1 MSLHL
6 AAAPGQIASRVL
18 LPGDPLRAQ
27 WIADNYLEAPECYS
41 RTRNMLGF
49 TGTYKGVPVSVQGT
63 GMGGPS
69 ISIYAHE
76 LFNDYDVQVAI
87 RVGTCGSIQPHIALR
102 AVLLAQAASTDSGM
116 NRRVLNGLDF
126 APIADFGLLR
136 QAHEVAQER
145 GSSVVVGGVG
155 SMDVFYDDSD
165 SVEKLAAHG
174 VMALEMEASA
184 LYTLAARFGRRALA
198 ILSVTDIV
206 QTHEALSQQDRESS
220 LREMVEIALETAIS
234 TPV

>member
-6 AAAPGQIASRVL
+6 AAEPGQIAERVL

-27 WIADNYLEAPECYS
+27 WIAENYLQDPVCYS

-49 TGTYKGVPVSVQGT
+49 TGTFNGVPVSVQGT

-69 ISIYAHE
+69 ISIYVHE
-76 LFNDYDVQVAI
+76 LFNDYGVQVAI
-87 RVGTCGSIQPHIALR
+87 RVGTCGSIQPHIKLR
-102 AVLLAQAASTDSGM
+102 DVLLAQAASTDSGM
-116 NRRVLNGLDF
+116 NRRVLDGLDF
-126 APIADFGLLR
+126 APIADFELLR
-136 QAHEVAQER
+136 RAHEVAQAR

-155 SMDVFYDDSD
+155 SMDVFYDTSNAIK
-165 SVEKLAAHG
+165 VLAAHG

-206 QTHEALSQQDRESS
+206 ASHEALSAKERETS
-220 LREMVEIALETAIS
+220 LREMVEIALDTAIS
-234 TPV
+234 SN

>member
-27 WIADNYLEAPECYS
+27 WIAENFLEGVVCYS

-49 TGTYKGVPVSVQGT
+49 TGSYRGTEVSVQGT

-76 LFNDYDVQVAI
+76 LFNDYNVQVAI
-87 RVGTCGSIQPHIALR
+87 RVGTCGSIQPHIKLR
-102 AVLLAQAASTDSGM
+102 DVLLAQAASTDSGM
-116 NRRVLNGLDF
+116 NRRALDGLDF
-126 APIADFGLLR
+126 APIADFHLLR
-136 QAHEVAQER
+136 AAYDIAQSHGR
-145 GSSVVVGGVG
+145 SVVVGGVG
-155 SMDVFYDDSD
+155 SMDVFYDSSD
-165 SVEKLAAHG
+165 SITVLAAHG

-206 QTHEALSQQDRESS
+206 STHEALSQQERETS

-234 TPV
+234 S

>member
-6 AAAPGQIASRVL
+6 AATADQIAPRVL

-27 WIADNYLEAPECYS
+27 WIAENYLENPVCYS

-49 TGTYKGVPVSVQGT
+49 TGTYRGERVSVQGT

-69 ISIYAHE
+69 ISIYVHE
-76 LFNDYDVQVAI
+76 LFNDYNVHVAI

-102 AVLLAQAASTDSGM
+102 DVLLAQAASTDSGM
-116 NRRVLNGLDF
+116 NRRVLDGLDF

-136 QAHEVAQER
+136 RAYEVAEAR
-145 GSSVVVGGVG
+145 GSSVKVGGVG
-155 SMDVFYDDSD
+155 SMDVFYDTSD
-165 SVEKLAAHG
+165 AVSVLAAHG

-198 ILSVTDIV
+198 VLSVTDIV
-206 QTHEALSQQDRESS
+206 QTHEALSQQERETS
-220 LREMVEIALETAIS
+220 LREMVEIALETATS
-234 TPV
+234 AAL